1 MDSKSI
7 VIQRIEKKLAASKRT
22 IKVWVPLCL
31 VAGLAFGIWGYQQLT
46 ASGPSWIFGVGIALI
61 VIPLALLY
69 DALTNRKDKFLLE
82 YAKNQPAKIV
92 WIYHHILR
100 MNGVPQESM
109 MIGDDEGNIF
119 KMPLVRRRGQEDELM
134 NALVNTFP
142 QAVIG
147 FSHDLKKLYAR
158 NPKQFREL
166 VMQQQ

>member
-22 IKVWVPLCL
+22 IKVWVPVCL
-31 VAGLAFGIWGYQQLT
+31 VAGLAFGIWGYQQMT
-46 ASGPSWIFGVGIALI
+46 ASGPSWIFGVGVALI
-61 VIPLALLY
+61 VIPL
-69 DALTNRKDKFLLE
+69 RE
-82 YAKNQPAKIV
+82 YVKHQPAKIV

-119 KMPLVRRRGQEDELM
+119 KMPIVRKRGQEDELM

-142 QAVIG
+142 QAVVG

-158 NPKQFREL
+158 NPKQFREQ